1 MAQPLTSRAVL
12 GWACARS
19 TEQATVPIQEKVFE
33 IEHARRVEQEST
45 ETTEP
50 DSISLFALF
59 PPVELAGWLV
69 AVLPR

>member
-1 MAQPLTSRAVL
+1 M
-12 GWACARS
+12 
-19 TEQATVPIQEKVFE
+19 PIQEKVFE